1 MVVPSPYID
10 PRCYPSS
17 FLAPSGP
24 PSKADCDLVRAG
36 LASLDLADATP
47 VFHLFSSLPP
57 ELRLRIWRLA
67 APKPAVVERAVN
79 NHTMAY
85 GLRRRVPAL
94 LQVCRESRAELLY
107 QPDEPRGSRDGQFQL
122 LHLSRE
128 HKEGGKG
135 VYMNCSDDTLLIYR
149 APQYATMPDAANF
162 ANVQHLAMEWGLRPC
177 WVQDHCH
184 EGARF
189 VRQFSQ
195 LRSLTLLVSF
205 RIYNGLPLGESGR
218 KHREQTQK
226 RRALREIKA
235 WVLEGLAQD
244 RDEHA
249 AEGAAGAADA
259 RPLLEVRV
267 VPKTKFW
274 TASATV

>member
-1 MVVPSPYID
+1 MDLTSP
-10 PRCYPSS
+10 
-17 FLAPSGP
+17 
-24 PSKADCDLVRAG
+24 DCDLLDAG

-47 VFHLFSSLPP
+47 SPAFHLFSSLPP

-67 APKPAVVERAVN
+67 APKPAVVERAIN
-79 NHTMAY
+79 NYTMAY

-94 LQVCRESRAELLY
+94 LQVCHESRAELLY
-107 QPDEPRGSRDGQFQL
+107 QPDDPRGSRNGQFQL

-128 HKEGGKG
+128 HRVEGKG
-135 VYMNCSDDTLLIYR
+135 VYINCSDDTLLICR
-149 APQYATMPDAANF
+149 APQYAIMPDAANF

-177 WVQDHCH
+177 WVQHHCH

-189 VRQFSQ
+189 VRQFPR
-195 LRSLTLLVSF
+195 LRTLTLLVSF
-205 RIYNGLPLGESGR
+205 KIYNELPLGESGS

-244 RDEHA
+244 RDGQA

-259 RPLLEVRV
+259 RPLPEVRV

-274 TASATV
+274 TTSATV